1 MNLRKFLVAGFTAV
15 MMAGFGALASSAASV
30 PNIQVRSNGA
40 ENEYEVTLQ
49 NVSSETY
56 GVQFDLTVDSDKD
69 VTVNWADGDSG
80 NVQKAVQT
88 DSNGKTQITFYVSKL
103 RPLSNSSNV
112 QVATIVT
119 DRELNSS
126 SFATSGYM
134 KTVNQ
139 NQKSTVY
146 QDVMLDTKLTPDGS
160 NNGSGSDNSSGN
172 NSGSNSG
179 NNKPSDT
186 NQSQNTSRPSGSQQI
201 TVSQTNTT
209 GKQETDKNQATE
221 GTQKTLTWK
230 DISSQVKT
238 VSGKKTLA
246 ITIEQGQQLDAD
258 ILRNAIEQ
266 KISVTLQY
274 GNYQWTFDGANGGS
288 VPDKQKFYDFS
299 LEMLSQHN
307 LTAAAEG
314 SDLLQFAVQYQG
326 QMPCPASLTITVGA
340 DYAGQTLYLAYYDE
354 LAATLQKT
362 AEAVVNQDGTV
373 VFPIENAAKYIVTS
387 KDLWTAAA
395 KTEEMSVQTSEQ
407 SQSTASDLSGNVVV
421 TVPPMMTEEE
431 LEAQEAEIYEDEGFS
446 AKTMDRPQ
454 LQCMLAQVRAGN
466 IRRIICYRL
475 DRISRNVSDFTAL
488 LEQLERLGVEIIC
501 IREKFDTSTPI
512 GKAMLYIASV
522 FAQLE
527 RETIS
532 ERVRDNMQLM
542 AQMGRWLGG
551 QAPYGY
557 RSVKYRLF
565 VC

>member
-88 DSNGKTQITFYVSKL
+88 DSNGKTQIIFYVSKL

-146 QDVMLDTKLTPDGS
+146 QDVVLDTKLTPDGS

-209 GKQETDKNQATE
+209 GKQETDKNQTTE
-221 GTQKTLTWK
+221 GTQ
-230 DISSQVKT
+230 
-238 VSGKKTLA
+238 KTLA

-340 DYAGQTLYLAYYDE
+340 DYAGQILYLAYYDE

-407 SQSTASDLSGNVVV
+407 SQSTALDLSGNVVV

-431 LEAQEAEIYEDEGFS
+431 LEAQETTENEEISATDES
-446 AKTMDRPQ
+446 ET
-454 LQCMLAQVRAGN
+454 
-466 IRRIICYRL
+466 
-475 DRISRNVSDFTAL
+475 
-488 LEQLERLGVEIIC
+488 LEQEVQSDSENQSQ
-501 IREKFDTSTPI
+501 EDS
-512 GKAMLYIASV
+512 KAVVVIASIAV
-522 FAQLE
+522 VILFGAV
-527 RETIS
+527 I
-532 ERVRDNMQLM
+532 
-542 AQMGRWLGG
+542 AF
-551 QAPYGY
+551 
-557 RSVKYRLF
+557 LF
-565 VC
+565 VRVANKRRA

>member
-146 QDVMLDTKLTPDGS
+146 QDVVLDTKLTPDGS

-209 GKQETDKNQATE
+209 TGKQETDKNQTTE
-221 GTQKTLTWK
+221 GTQKTLAWK

-274 GNYQWTFDGANGGS
+274 GNYQWTFDGGNGGS

-407 SQSTASDLSGNVVV
+407 SQSTALVV

-431 LEAQEAEIYEDEGFS
+431 LEAQEAAQETAENEEISATDES
-446 AKTMDRPQ
+446 ET
-454 LQCMLAQVRAGN
+454 
-466 IRRIICYRL
+466 
-475 DRISRNVSDFTAL
+475 
-488 LEQLERLGVEIIC
+488 LEQDAQSDSENQPQEN
-501 IREKFDTSTPI
+501 S
-512 GKAMLYIASV
+512 KAVVVIASIAV
-522 FAQLE
+522 VILFGAV
-527 RETIS
+527 I
-532 ERVRDNMQLM
+532 
-542 AQMGRWLGG
+542 AF
-551 QAPYGY
+551 
-557 RSVKYRLF
+557 LF
-565 VC
+565 VRVANKRRA

>member
-88 DSNGKTQITFYVSKL
+88 DSNGKTQIIFYVSKL

-146 QDVMLDTKLTPDGS
+146 QDVVLDTKLTPDGS

-209 GKQETDKNQATE
+209 GKQETDKNQTTE
-221 GTQKTLTWK
+221 GTQ
-230 DISSQVKT
+230 
-238 VSGKKTLA
+238 KTLA

-407 SQSTASDLSGNVVV
+407 SQSTALDLSSNVVV

-431 LEAQEAEIYEDEGFS
+431 LEAQEAAQETTENEEISATDES
-446 AKTMDRPQ
+446 ET
-454 LQCMLAQVRAGN
+454 
-466 IRRIICYRL
+466 
-475 DRISRNVSDFTAL
+475 
-488 LEQLERLGVEIIC
+488 LEQNAQSDSENQSQE
-501 IREKFDTSTPI
+501 DS
-512 GKAMLYIASV
+512 KAVVVIASIAV
-522 FAQLE
+522 VILFGAV
-527 RETIS
+527 I
-532 ERVRDNMQLM
+532 
-542 AQMGRWLGG
+542 AF
-551 QAPYGY
+551 
-557 RSVKYRLF
+557 LF
-565 VC
+565 VRVANKGIKYFIQKECNES

>member
-160 NNGSGSDNSSGN
+160 NNGSGSDNSSEN

-209 GKQETDKNQATE
+209 GKQETDKNQTTE
-221 GTQKTLTWK
+221 GTQ
-230 DISSQVKT
+230 
-238 VSGKKTLA
+238 KTLA

-407 SQSTASDLSGNVVV
+407 SQSTALDLSGNVVV

-431 LEAQEAEIYEDEGFS
+431 LEAQEAAQETTENEEISATDES
-446 AKTMDRPQ
+446 ET
-454 LQCMLAQVRAGN
+454 
-466 IRRIICYRL
+466 
-475 DRISRNVSDFTAL
+475 
-488 LEQLERLGVEIIC
+488 LEQNAQSDSENQSQE
-501 IREKFDTSTPI
+501 DS
-512 GKAMLYIASV
+512 KAVVVIASIAV
-522 FAQLE
+522 VILFGAV
-527 RETIS
+527 I
-532 ERVRDNMQLM
+532 
-542 AQMGRWLGG
+542 AF
-551 QAPYGY
+551 
-557 RSVKYRLF
+557 LF
-565 VC
+565 VRVANKRRS

>member
-30 PNIQVRSNGA
+30 PNIQVSSNGA

-119 DRELNSS
+119 DRELNRS

-186 NQSQNTSRPSGSQQI
+186 NQSQNTSRPSESQQI
-201 TVSQTNTT
+201 TVSHTNTT
-209 GKQETDKNQATE
+209 GKEETDKNQTTE
-221 GTQKTLTWK
+221 GTQKTLAWK

-407 SQSTASDLSGNVVV
+407 SQSTALDLSGNVVV

-431 LEAQEAEIYEDEGFS
+431 LEAQEAAQETTENEEISATDES
-446 AKTMDRPQ
+446 ET
-454 LQCMLAQVRAGN
+454 
-466 IRRIICYRL
+466 
-475 DRISRNVSDFTAL
+475 
-488 LEQLERLGVEIIC
+488 LEQNAQSDSENQSQEN
-501 IREKFDTSTPI
+501 S
-512 GKAMLYIASV
+512 KAVVVIASIAV
-522 FAQLE
+522 VILFGAV
-527 RETIS
+527 I
-532 ERVRDNMQLM
+532 
-542 AQMGRWLGG
+542 AF
-551 QAPYGY
+551 
-557 RSVKYRLF
+557 LF
-565 VC
+565 VRVANKRRA

>member
-1 MNLRKFLVAGFTAV
+1 
-15 MMAGFGALASSAASV
+15 
-30 PNIQVRSNGA
+30 
-40 ENEYEVTLQ
+40 
-49 NVSSETY
+49 
-56 GVQFDLTVDSDKD
+56 
-69 VTVNWADGDSG
+69 
-80 NVQKAVQT
+80 
-88 DSNGKTQITFYVSKL
+88 
-103 RPLSNSSNV
+103 
-112 QVATIVT
+112 
-119 DRELNSS
+119 
-126 SFATSGYM
+126 
-134 KTVNQ
+134 
-139 NQKSTVY
+139 
-146 QDVMLDTKLTPDGS
+146 MLDTKLTPDGS

-407 SQSTASDLSGNVVV
+407 SQSTALDLSGNVVV

-431 LEAQEAEIYEDEGFS
+431 LEAQEAAQETTENEEISATDES
-446 AKTMDRPQ
+446 ET
-454 LQCMLAQVRAGN
+454 
-466 IRRIICYRL
+466 
-475 DRISRNVSDFTAL
+475 
-488 LEQLERLGVEIIC
+488 LEQEVQSDSENQSQ
-501 IREKFDTSTPI
+501 EDS
-512 GKAMLYIASV
+512 KAVVVIASIAV
-522 FAQLE
+522 VILFGAV
-527 RETIS
+527 I
-532 ERVRDNMQLM
+532 
-542 AQMGRWLGG
+542 AF
-551 QAPYGY
+551 
-557 RSVKYRLF
+557 LF
-565 VC
+565 VRVANKRRS

>member
-15 MMAGFGALASSAASV
+15 MMAGFGALVSSAASV

-69 VTVNWADGDSG
+69 ITVNWADGDSG

-209 GKQETDKNQATE
+209 GKQETDKNQTTE
-221 GTQKTLTWK
+221 GTQ
-230 DISSQVKT
+230 
-238 VSGKKTLA
+238 KTLA

-407 SQSTASDLSGNVVV
+407 SQSTALDLSGNVVV

-431 LEAQEAEIYEDEGFS
+431 LEAQEAAQETTENEEISTTDES
-446 AKTMDRPQ
+446 ET
-454 LQCMLAQVRAGN
+454 
-466 IRRIICYRL
+466 
-475 DRISRNVSDFTAL
+475 
-488 LEQLERLGVEIIC
+488 LEQNAQSDS
-501 IREKFDTSTPI
+501 EKQSQEDS
-512 GKAMLYIASV
+512 KAVVVIASIAV
-522 FAQLE
+522 VILFGAV
-527 RETIS
+527 I
-532 ERVRDNMQLM
+532 
-542 AQMGRWLGG
+542 AF
-551 QAPYGY
+551 
-557 RSVKYRLF
+557 LF
-565 VC
+565 VRVANKRRA

>member
-209 GKQETDKNQATE
+209 GKQETDKNQTTE
-221 GTQKTLTWK
+221 GTQ
-230 DISSQVKT
+230 
-238 VSGKKTLA
+238 KTLA

-407 SQSTASDLSGNVVV
+407 SQSTALDLSGNVVV

-431 LEAQEAEIYEDEGFS
+431 LEAQEAAQETTENEEISATDES
-446 AKTMDRPQ
+446 ET
-454 LQCMLAQVRAGN
+454 
-466 IRRIICYRL
+466 
-475 DRISRNVSDFTAL
+475 
-488 LEQLERLGVEIIC
+488 LEQNAQSDSENQSQE
-501 IREKFDTSTPI
+501 DS
-512 GKAMLYIASV
+512 KAVVVIASIAV
-522 FAQLE
+522 VILFGAV
-527 RETIS
+527 I
-532 ERVRDNMQLM
+532 
-542 AQMGRWLGG
+542 AF
-551 QAPYGY
+551 
-557 RSVKYRLF
+557 LF
-565 VC
+565 VRVANKRRS

>member
-80 NVQKAVQT
+80 NVQKALQT

-146 QDVMLDTKLTPDGS
+146 QDVVLDTKLTPDGS

-172 NSGSNSG
+172 NSGSNSE

-209 GKQETDKNQATE
+209 GKQETDKNQTTE
-221 GTQKTLTWK
+221 GTQ
-230 DISSQVKT
+230 
-238 VSGKKTLA
+238 KTLA

-407 SQSTASDLSGNVVV
+407 SQSTALDLSGNVVV

-431 LEAQEAEIYEDEGFS
+431 LEAQEAAQETTENEEISTTDES
-446 AKTMDRPQ
+446 ET
-454 LQCMLAQVRAGN
+454 
-466 IRRIICYRL
+466 
-475 DRISRNVSDFTAL
+475 
-488 LEQLERLGVEIIC
+488 LEQNAQSDS
-501 IREKFDTSTPI
+501 EKQSQEDS
-512 GKAMLYIASV
+512 KAVVVIASIAV
-522 FAQLE
+522 VILFGAV
-527 RETIS
+527 I
-532 ERVRDNMQLM
+532 
-542 AQMGRWLGG
+542 AF
-551 QAPYGY
+551 
-557 RSVKYRLF
+557 LF
-565 VC
+565 VRVANKRRA

>member
-146 QDVMLDTKLTPDGS
+146 QDVVLDTKLTPDGS

-209 GKQETDKNQATE
+209 GKQETDKNQTTE
-221 GTQKTLTWK
+221 GTQ
-230 DISSQVKT
+230 
-238 VSGKKTLA
+238 KTLA

-407 SQSTASDLSGNVVV
+407 SQSTALDLSGNVVV

-431 LEAQEAEIYEDEGFS
+431 LEAQEAAQETTENEEIS
-446 AKTMDRPQ
+446 AT
-454 LQCMLAQVRAGN
+454 N
-466 IRRIICYRL
+466 E
-475 DRISRNVSDFTAL
+475 SET
-488 LEQLERLGVEIIC
+488 LEQDAQSDSENQSQE
-501 IREKFDTSTPI
+501 DS
-512 GKAMLYIASV
+512 KAVVVIASIAV
-522 FAQLE
+522 VILFGAV
-527 RETIS
+527 I
-532 ERVRDNMQLM
+532 
-542 AQMGRWLGG
+542 AF
-551 QAPYGY
+551 
-557 RSVKYRLF
+557 LF
-565 VC
+565 VRVANKRRS

>member
-88 DSNGKTQITFYVSKL
+88 DSNGKTQIIFYVSKL

-146 QDVMLDTKLTPDGS
+146 QDVVLDTKLTPDGS

-209 GKQETDKNQATE
+209 GKQETDKNQTTE
-221 GTQKTLTWK
+221 GTQ
-230 DISSQVKT
+230 
-238 VSGKKTLA
+238 KTLA

-407 SQSTASDLSGNVVV
+407 SQSTALDLSSNVVV

-431 LEAQEAEIYEDEGFS
+431 LEAQEAAQETTENEEISATDES
-446 AKTMDRPQ
+446 ET
-454 LQCMLAQVRAGN
+454 
-466 IRRIICYRL
+466 
-475 DRISRNVSDFTAL
+475 
-488 LEQLERLGVEIIC
+488 LEQNAQSDSENQSQE
-501 IREKFDTSTPI
+501 DS
-512 GKAMLYIASV
+512 KAVVVIASIAV
-522 FAQLE
+522 VILFGAV
-527 RETIS
+527 I
-532 ERVRDNMQLM
+532 
-542 AQMGRWLGG
+542 AF
-551 QAPYGY
+551 
-557 RSVKYRLF
+557 LF
-565 VC
+565 VRVANKRRS

>member
-15 MMAGFGALASSAASV
+15 MMAGFGALVSSAASV

-69 VTVNWADGDSG
+69 ITVNWADGDSG

-179 NNKPSDT
+179 HNKPSDT

-209 GKQETDKNQATE
+209 GKQETDKNQTTE
-221 GTQKTLTWK
+221 GTQ
-230 DISSQVKT
+230 
-238 VSGKKTLA
+238 KTLA

-407 SQSTASDLSGNVVV
+407 SQSTALDLSGNVVV

-431 LEAQEAEIYEDEGFS
+431 LEAQEAAQETTENEEISTTDES
-446 AKTMDRPQ
+446 ET
-454 LQCMLAQVRAGN
+454 
-466 IRRIICYRL
+466 
-475 DRISRNVSDFTAL
+475 
-488 LEQLERLGVEIIC
+488 LEQNAQSDS
-501 IREKFDTSTPI
+501 EKQSQEDS
-512 GKAMLYIASV
+512 KAVVVIASIAV
-522 FAQLE
+522 VILFGAV
-527 RETIS
+527 I
-532 ERVRDNMQLM
+532 
-542 AQMGRWLGG
+542 AF
-551 QAPYGY
+551 
-557 RSVKYRLF
+557 LF
-565 VC
+565 VRVANKRRA

>member
-209 GKQETDKNQATE
+209 GKQETDKNQTTE
-221 GTQKTLTWK
+221 GTQ
-230 DISSQVKT
+230 
-238 VSGKKTLA
+238 KTLA

-407 SQSTASDLSGNVVV
+407 SQSTALDLSSNVVV

-431 LEAQEAEIYEDEGFS
+431 LEAQEAAQETTENEEISATDES
-446 AKTMDRPQ
+446 ET
-454 LQCMLAQVRAGN
+454 
-466 IRRIICYRL
+466 
-475 DRISRNVSDFTAL
+475 
-488 LEQLERLGVEIIC
+488 LEQNAQSDSENQSQE
-501 IREKFDTSTPI
+501 DS
-512 GKAMLYIASV
+512 KAVVVIASIAV
-522 FAQLE
+522 VILFGAV
-527 RETIS
+527 I
-532 ERVRDNMQLM
+532 
-542 AQMGRWLGG
+542 AF
-551 QAPYGY
+551 
-557 RSVKYRLF
+557 LF
-565 VC
+565 VRVANKRRS

>member
-80 NVQKAVQT
+80 NVQKALQT

-146 QDVMLDTKLTPDGS
+146 QDVVLDTKLTPDGS

-172 NSGSNSG
+172 NSGSNSE

-209 GKQETDKNQATE
+209 GKQETDKNQTTE
-221 GTQKTLTWK
+221 GTQ
-230 DISSQVKT
+230 
-238 VSGKKTLA
+238 KTLA

-407 SQSTASDLSGNVVV
+407 SQSTALDLSGNVVV

-431 LEAQEAEIYEDEGFS
+431 LEAQEAAQETTENEEISATDES
-446 AKTMDRPQ
+446 ET
-454 LQCMLAQVRAGN
+454 
-466 IRRIICYRL
+466 
-475 DRISRNVSDFTAL
+475 
-488 LEQLERLGVEIIC
+488 LEQNAQSDSENQSQE
-501 IREKFDTSTPI
+501 DS
-512 GKAMLYIASV
+512 KAVVVIASIAV
-522 FAQLE
+522 VILFGAV
-527 RETIS
+527 I
-532 ERVRDNMQLM
+532 
-542 AQMGRWLGG
+542 AF
-551 QAPYGY
+551 
-557 RSVKYRLF
+557 LF
-565 VC
+565 VRVANKRRS

>member
-88 DSNGKTQITFYVSKL
+88 DSNGKTQIIFYVSKL

-146 QDVMLDTKLTPDGS
+146 QDVVLDTKLTPDGS

-209 GKQETDKNQATE
+209 GKQETDKNQTTE
-221 GTQKTLTWK
+221 GTQ
-230 DISSQVKT
+230 
-238 VSGKKTLA
+238 KTLA

-407 SQSTASDLSGNVVV
+407 SQSTALDLSGNVVV

-431 LEAQEAEIYEDEGFS
+431 LEAQEAAQETTENEEISATDES
-446 AKTMDRPQ
+446 ET
-454 LQCMLAQVRAGN
+454 
-466 IRRIICYRL
+466 
-475 DRISRNVSDFTAL
+475 
-488 LEQLERLGVEIIC
+488 LEQEVQSDSENQSQ
-501 IREKFDTSTPI
+501 EDS
-512 GKAMLYIASV
+512 KAVVVIASIAV
-522 FAQLE
+522 VILFGAV
-527 RETIS
+527 I
-532 ERVRDNMQLM
+532 
-542 AQMGRWLGG
+542 AF
-551 QAPYGY
+551 
-557 RSVKYRLF
+557 LF
-565 VC
+565 VRVANKRRA

>member
-15 MMAGFGALASSAASV
+15 MMAGFGALASLAASV

-80 NVQKAVQT
+80 NVQKALQT

-146 QDVMLDTKLTPDGS
+146 QDVVLDTKLTPDGS

-209 GKQETDKNQATE
+209 GKQETDKNQTTE
-221 GTQKTLTWK
+221 GTQ
-230 DISSQVKT
+230 
-238 VSGKKTLA
+238 KTLA

-407 SQSTASDLSGNVVV
+407 SQSTALDLSGNVVV

-431 LEAQEAEIYEDEGFS
+431 LEAQEAAQETTENEEIS
-446 AKTMDRPQ
+446 AT
-454 LQCMLAQVRAGN
+454 N
-466 IRRIICYRL
+466 E
-475 DRISRNVSDFTAL
+475 SET
-488 LEQLERLGVEIIC
+488 LEQEVQSDSENQSQ
-501 IREKFDTSTPI
+501 EDS
-512 GKAMLYIASV
+512 KAVVVIASIAV
-522 FAQLE
+522 VILFGAV
-527 RETIS
+527 I
-532 ERVRDNMQLM
+532 
-542 AQMGRWLGG
+542 AF
-551 QAPYGY
+551 
-557 RSVKYRLF
+557 LF
-565 VC
+565 VRVANKRRS

>member
-209 GKQETDKNQATE
+209 GKQETDKNQTTE
-221 GTQKTLTWK
+221 GTQKTLAWK

-246 ITIEQGQQLDAD
+246 ITIEQEQQLDAD

-340 DYAGQTLYLAYYDE
+340 DYAGQTLYIAYYDE

-395 KTEEMSVQTSEQ
+395 KIEEMSVQTSEQ
-407 SQSTASDLSGNVVV
+407 SQSTAWNLSGNCS
-421 TVPPMMTEEE
+421 
-431 LEAQEAEIYEDEGFS
+431 GNGS
-446 AKTMDRPQ
+446 ANDDRGGT
-454 LQCMLAQVRAGN
+454 RSTGSSTGN
-466 IRRIICYRL
+466 NR
-475 DRISRNVSDFTAL
+475 
-488 LEQLERLGVEIIC
+488 
-501 IREKFDTSTPI
+501 K
-512 GKAMLYIASV
+512 
-522 FAQLE
+522 
-527 RETIS
+527 
-532 ERVRDNMQLM
+532 
-542 AQMGRWLGG
+542 
-551 QAPYGY
+551 
-557 RSVKYRLF
+557 
-565 VC
+565 

>member
-15 MMAGFGALASSAASV
+15 MMAGFGALVSSAASV

-69 VTVNWADGDSG
+69 ITVNWADGDSG

-209 GKQETDKNQATE
+209 GKQETDKNQTTE
-221 GTQKTLTWK
+221 GTQ
-230 DISSQVKT
+230 
-238 VSGKKTLA
+238 KTLA

-407 SQSTASDLSGNVVV
+407 SQSTALDLSGNVVV

-431 LEAQEAEIYEDEGFS
+431 LEAQEAAQETTENEEISATDES
-446 AKTMDRPQ
+446 ET
-454 LQCMLAQVRAGN
+454 
-466 IRRIICYRL
+466 
-475 DRISRNVSDFTAL
+475 
-488 LEQLERLGVEIIC
+488 LEQNAQSDSENQSQE
-501 IREKFDTSTPI
+501 DS
-512 GKAMLYIASV
+512 KAVVVIASIAV
-522 FAQLE
+522 VILFGAV
-527 RETIS
+527 I
-532 ERVRDNMQLM
+532 
-542 AQMGRWLGG
+542 AF
-551 QAPYGY
+551 
-557 RSVKYRLF
+557 LF
-565 VC
+565 VRVANKRRS

>member
-80 NVQKAVQT
+80 NVQKALQT

-209 GKQETDKNQATE
+209 GKQETDKNQTTE
-221 GTQKTLTWK
+221 GTQ
-230 DISSQVKT
+230 
-238 VSGKKTLA
+238 KTLA

-407 SQSTASDLSGNVVV
+407 SQSTALDLSGNVVV

-431 LEAQEAEIYEDEGFS
+431 LEAQEAAQETTENEEISTTDES
-446 AKTMDRPQ
+446 ET
-454 LQCMLAQVRAGN
+454 
-466 IRRIICYRL
+466 
-475 DRISRNVSDFTAL
+475 
-488 LEQLERLGVEIIC
+488 LEQNAQSDS
-501 IREKFDTSTPI
+501 EKQSQEDS
-512 GKAMLYIASV
+512 KAVVVIASIAV
-522 FAQLE
+522 VILFGAV
-527 RETIS
+527 I
-532 ERVRDNMQLM
+532 
-542 AQMGRWLGG
+542 AF
-551 QAPYGY
+551 
-557 RSVKYRLF
+557 LF
-565 VC
+565 VRVANKRRA

>member
-30 PNIQVRSNGA
+30 PNIQVRSNGD

-209 GKQETDKNQATE
+209 GKQETDKNQTTE
-221 GTQKTLTWK
+221 GTQ
-230 DISSQVKT
+230 
-238 VSGKKTLA
+238 KTLA

-407 SQSTASDLSGNVVV
+407 SQSTALDLSGNVVV

-431 LEAQEAEIYEDEGFS
+431 LEAQEAAQETTENEEISATDES
-446 AKTMDRPQ
+446 ET
-454 LQCMLAQVRAGN
+454 
-466 IRRIICYRL
+466 
-475 DRISRNVSDFTAL
+475 
-488 LEQLERLGVEIIC
+488 LEQNAQSDSENQPQEN
-501 IREKFDTSTPI
+501 S
-512 GKAMLYIASV
+512 KAVVVIASIAV
-522 FAQLE
+522 VILFGAV
-527 RETIS
+527 I
-532 ERVRDNMQLM
+532 
-542 AQMGRWLGG
+542 AF
-551 QAPYGY
+551 
-557 RSVKYRLF
+557 LF
-565 VC
+565 VRVANKRRA

>member
-15 MMAGFGALASSAASV
+15 MMSGFGALASSAASV

-172 NSGSNSG
+172 NSGSNS
-179 NNKPSDT
+179 DT

-209 GKQETDKNQATE
+209 GKQESDKNQATE
-221 GTQKTLTWK
+221 GTQKTLEWK

-395 KTEEMSVQTSEQ
+395 KTEAMPVQTSEQ
-407 SQSTASDLSGNVVV
+407 SESTALDLSGNVVV

-431 LEAQEAEIYEDEGFS
+431 LEAQEAAQETTENEEISATDES
-446 AKTMDRPQ
+446 ET
-454 LQCMLAQVRAGN
+454 
-466 IRRIICYRL
+466 
-475 DRISRNVSDFTAL
+475 
-488 LEQLERLGVEIIC
+488 LEQDAQSDSENQSQEN
-501 IREKFDTSTPI
+501 S
-512 GKAMLYIASV
+512 KAIVVIASIAV
-522 FAQLE
+522 VILFGAV
-527 RETIS
+527 I
-532 ERVRDNMQLM
+532 
-542 AQMGRWLGG
+542 AF
-551 QAPYGY
+551 
-557 RSVKYRLF
+557 LF
-565 VC
+565 VRVANKRRS

>member
-69 VTVNWADGDSG
+69 VAVNWADGDSG

-172 NSGSNSG
+172 NSG
-179 NNKPSDT
+179 NKPSDT

-209 GKQETDKNQATE
+209 TGNQETDKNQTTE
-221 GTQKTLTWK
+221 GTQKTLAWK

-274 GNYQWTFDGANGGS
+274 GNYQWTFDGANGSS

-407 SQSTASDLSGNVVV
+407 SQSTALDLSGNVVV

-431 LEAQEAEIYEDEGFS
+431 LEAQEAAQETTENEEISATDES
-446 AKTMDRPQ
+446 ET
-454 LQCMLAQVRAGN
+454 
-466 IRRIICYRL
+466 
-475 DRISRNVSDFTAL
+475 
-488 LEQLERLGVEIIC
+488 LEQEVQSDSENQSQ
-501 IREKFDTSTPI
+501 EDS
-512 GKAMLYIASV
+512 KAVVVIASIAV
-522 FAQLE
+522 VILFGAV
-527 RETIS
+527 I
-532 ERVRDNMQLM
+532 
-542 AQMGRWLGG
+542 AF
-551 QAPYGY
+551 
-557 RSVKYRLF
+557 LF
-565 VC
+565 VRVANKKRA

>member
-160 NNGSGSDNSSGN
+160 NSGSGSDNSSGN

-209 GKQETDKNQATE
+209 GKQETDKNQTTE
-221 GTQKTLTWK
+221 GTQKTLAWK

-314 SDLLQFAVQYQG
+314 SDLLQFVVQYQG

-407 SQSTASDLSGNVVV
+407 SQSTALDLSSNVVV

-431 LEAQEAEIYEDEGFS
+431 LEAQEAAQETTENEEISAIDES
-446 AKTMDRPQ
+446 ET
-454 LQCMLAQVRAGN
+454 
-466 IRRIICYRL
+466 
-475 DRISRNVSDFTAL
+475 
-488 LEQLERLGVEIIC
+488 LEQEVQSDSETQSQ
-501 IREKFDTSTPI
+501 ENS
-512 GKAMLYIASV
+512 KAVVVIASIAV
-522 FAQLE
+522 VILFGAV
-527 RETIS
+527 I
-532 ERVRDNMQLM
+532 
-542 AQMGRWLGG
+542 AF
-551 QAPYGY
+551 
-557 RSVKYRLF
+557 LF
-565 VC
+565 VRVANKRRA

>member
-146 QDVMLDTKLTPDGS
+146 QDVVLDTKLTPDGS

-209 GKQETDKNQATE
+209 GKQETDKNQTTE
-221 GTQKTLTWK
+221 GTQ
-230 DISSQVKT
+230 
-238 VSGKKTLA
+238 KTLA

-340 DYAGQTLYLAYYDE
+340 DYAGQILYLAYYDE

-407 SQSTASDLSGNVVV
+407 SQSTALDLSGNVVV

-431 LEAQEAEIYEDEGFS
+431 LEAQEAAQETTENEEIS
-446 AKTMDRPQ
+446 AT
-454 LQCMLAQVRAGN
+454 N
-466 IRRIICYRL
+466 E
-475 DRISRNVSDFTAL
+475 SET
-488 LEQLERLGVEIIC
+488 LEQEVQSDSENQSQ
-501 IREKFDTSTPI
+501 EDS
-512 GKAMLYIASV
+512 KAVVVIASIAV
-522 FAQLE
+522 VILFGAV
-527 RETIS
+527 I
-532 ERVRDNMQLM
+532 
-542 AQMGRWLGG
+542 AF
-551 QAPYGY
+551 
-557 RSVKYRLF
+557 LF
-565 VC
+565 VRVANKRRS

>member
-139 NQKSTVY
+139 NQNSTVY

-160 NNGSGSDNSSGN
+160 NNGSGSDNSSEN

-209 GKQETDKNQATE
+209 GKQETDKNQTTE
-221 GTQKTLTWK
+221 GTQ
-230 DISSQVKT
+230 
-238 VSGKKTLA
+238 KTLA

-407 SQSTASDLSGNVVV
+407 SQSTALDLSGNVVV

-431 LEAQEAEIYEDEGFS
+431 LEAQEAAQETTENEEISATDES
-446 AKTMDRPQ
+446 ET
-454 LQCMLAQVRAGN
+454 
-466 IRRIICYRL
+466 
-475 DRISRNVSDFTAL
+475 
-488 LEQLERLGVEIIC
+488 LEQNAQSDSENQSQE
-501 IREKFDTSTPI
+501 DS
-512 GKAMLYIASV
+512 KAVVVIASIAV
-522 FAQLE
+522 VILFGAVIAFLVV
-527 RETIS
+527 
-532 ERVRDNMQLM
+532 RV
-542 AQMGRWLGG
+542 A
-551 QAPYGY
+551 
-557 RSVKYRLF
+557 K
-565 VC
+565 